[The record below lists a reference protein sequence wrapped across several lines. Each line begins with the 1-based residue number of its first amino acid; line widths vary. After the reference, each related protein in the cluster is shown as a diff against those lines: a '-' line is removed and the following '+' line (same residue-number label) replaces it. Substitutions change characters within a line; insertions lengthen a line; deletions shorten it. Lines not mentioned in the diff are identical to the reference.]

1 MPSCLQLDEMTN
13 QMNNNMLVAA
23 LLLTISLP
31 MQFEPGMLTQ
41 RGQTGAL
48 GLAIPTHFLY

>member
-31 MQFEPGMLTQ
+31 MQLEPGMLTQ
-41 RGQTGAL
+41 RGQRAAL
-48 GLAIPTHFLY
+48 GVAIPTHFLY